1 MVPVSR
7 IEQRVGVVVLFSF
20 VAVVAIWVLFAGDAK
35 GPEFSAASQAVWR
48 NPTGYAQLV
57 ASEPLPT
64 MEGEMCQWVP
74 ASASTTLVASLR
86 QMSADREPARGS
98 VDLDRSPVR
107 VLKDAY
113 PTFSAIAVEPENN
126 MLVITD
132 ENLFQIM
139 EYDRR
144 DNTPPQARMTEPK
157 RTIGGTLT
165 KAEMLCG
172 IYIDPKTM
180 DTYVVNNDTQNW
192 MAVFSKNAQGNVEP
206 DRFLEVP
213 HGAFG
218 ITADEERQELYITI
232 QHNNAVVVYRKLA
245 SGEEEPLR
253 EIFGDDTEL
262 EDPHGITLDTRRNL
276 VFVSNH
282 GHGRYRERGGGQL
295 AIGREPPSENRSSRR
310 FLLGSGYFD
319 PPSITIFSRNA
330 QGNVAPLRI
339 IEGPKTWLNWPAHMA
354 VDEERGELYVAND
367 MDNSILVFRVTDHGD
382 VAPTRIIRGPKT
394 GLKNPVGLA
403 LDLKNKE
410 VWAAN
415 MGNHS
420 ATVFRCWRMEMLC
433 RSGRSGADRLRN
445 LRSSSSIRAV
455 LAMTPSGKSC
465 WSRTEWATRRSR
477 PSPGWRRTPQSPTG

>member
-1 MVPVSR
+1 MLCTSGLR
-7 IEQRVGVVVLFSF
+7 YRTGRNLLTAAIGV
-20 VAVVAIWVLFAGDAK
+20 AAIWVLFAG
-35 GPEFSAASQAVWR
+35 EITRTNFSAASRAAQR
-48 NPTGYAQLV
+48 RPTGAAQLV
-57 ASEPLPT
+57 SYEPLPGI
-64 MEGEMCQWVP
+64 EGEMCQWVP
-74 ASASTTLVASLR
+74 ASASTVLMAPLQGGRTGAGRGTETPENARETIDVE
-86 QMSADREPARGS
+86 REP
-98 VDLDRSPVR
+98 LR
-107 VLKDAY
+107 VLMDAN
-113 PTFSAIAVEPENN
+113 PTFSAIAVEPESN
-126 MLVITD
+126 MLVMTD
-132 ENLFQIM
+132 ENLFQIL

-157 RTIGGTLT
+157 RSIGGILT
-165 KAEMLCG
+165 KAEMMCG
-172 IYIDPKTM
+172 VYIDPTTL

-192 MAVFSKNAQGNVEP
+192 MAVFSKNAQGNVGP
-206 DRFLEVP
+206 DRFLAVP

-218 ITADEERQELYITI
+218 IAADEEREELFITI
-232 QHNNAVVVYRKLA
+232 QHNNAVVVYRKMA

-262 EDPHGITLDTRRNL
+262 EDPHGIALDTTRNL
-276 VFVSNH
+276 LFVSNH

-420 ATVFRCWRMEMLC
+420 ATVYPLLANGDAVPLRTI
-433 RSGRSGADRLRN
+433 RSGPAEE
-445 LRSSSSIRAV
+445 
-455 LAMTPSGKSC
+455 PSLLIVN
-465 WSRTEWATRRSR
+465 
-477 PSPGWRRTPQSPTG
+477 PGGVGYDSKREELLVPN